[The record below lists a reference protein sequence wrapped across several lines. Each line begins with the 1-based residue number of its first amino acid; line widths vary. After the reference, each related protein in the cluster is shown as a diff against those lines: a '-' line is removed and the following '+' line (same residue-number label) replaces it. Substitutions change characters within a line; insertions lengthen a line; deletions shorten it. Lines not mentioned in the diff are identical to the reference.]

1 MDIKTLFLV
10 AILSVN
16 FTVFGQQNFK
26 KVEALLDSYELVKA
40 QRILEENYKKSEL
53 GQLYL
58 GDINSHFKK
67 WDKAIA
73 YYEDLVNL
81 KPNSALYNFKLG
93 GALGMKAME
102 ISKFQAAFL
111 IPDIKEHLEKA
122 VTIDPGHI
130 ESRRALAQLYLEL
143 PSVLGGG
150 LDKSLIHAKKL
161 EELSKLDYRIAM
173 AFVFSY
179 KEKDDVS
186 GKIIKQAIK
195 ESKESPQLIIRNYLY
210 FELAQEAVRFQ
221 VATSEVDDLMQK
233 FLEGFNYLDL
243 KTPAEAYL
251 KLAQLSEKR
260 GNKPEAEK
268 YISKSLEFDAKA
280 EIALELQEDIQD
292 M

>member
-1 MDIKTLFLV
+1 M
-10 AILSVN
+10 N
-16 FTVFGQQNFK
+16 FTAVGQQNFE

-150 LDKSLIHAKKL
+150 LDKSLVHAKKL

-233 FLEGFNYLDL
+233 FVKGFNYLDL
-243 KTPAEAYL
+243 KTPQ
-251 KLAQLSEKR
+251 KLILS
-260 GNKPEAEK
+260 
-268 YISKSLEFDAKA
+268 
-280 EIALELQEDIQD
+280 
-292 M
+292 

>member
-1 MDIKTLFLV
+1 LDIKTLFLV

>member
-1 MDIKTLFLV
+1 MDIKSLFLV
-10 AILSVN
+10 AILSMNLTAV
-16 FTVFGQQNFK
+16 GQQNFK

>member
-1 MDIKTLFLV
+1 MDIKSLFLV
-10 AILSVN
+10 AILSMN
-16 FTVFGQQNFK
+16 FTAVGQQNFE

-150 LDKSLIHAKKL
+150 LDKSLVHAKKL

-280 EIALELQEDIQD
+280 EIALELQEDIRD

>member
-1 MDIKTLFLV
+1 M
-10 AILSVN
+10 N